1 VVQTPQGPATVLI
14 LRNQRVSQ
22 RQTFHEAGMSGVIVP
37 ATQGSIAVLTH
48 AGANVDAVAK
58 QMQQDVRW
66 LPDTR

>member
-1 VVQTPQGPATVLI
+1 MVQTPQGPATVLI

-37 ATQGSIAVLTH
+37 AAQGSIAVLTH